1 MRALSPI
8 SVNVEHLQRSS
19 QGLSPW
25 KSNISRMNMEFEK
38 LSCDS
43 PERETILNEQ
53 CTSTGT
59 PEMGSA
65 QADPTTSG
73 SLTPFQQLKNPDFQV
88 IFCAFSSYD
97 NYIMSFTSVFSH
109 EEI

>member
-19 QGLSPW
+19 PGVSPW
-25 KSNISRMNMEFEK
+25 KSNISRMNLELKK
-38 LSCDS
+38 LSWNS

-53 CTSTGT
+53 GPSTGT
-59 PEMGSA
+59 PDRGSS
-65 QADPTTSG
+65 QAEESLTSG

-88 IFCAFSSYD
+88 IF
-97 NYIMSFTSVFSH
+97 SVFSELCDIYIPIFSAIFCH
-109 EEI
+109 